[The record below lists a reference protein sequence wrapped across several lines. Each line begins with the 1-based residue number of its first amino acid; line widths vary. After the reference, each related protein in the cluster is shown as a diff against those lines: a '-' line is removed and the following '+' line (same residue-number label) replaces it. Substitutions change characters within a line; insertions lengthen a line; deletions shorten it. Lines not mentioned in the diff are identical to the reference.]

1 MFGVVFKGIN
11 STDSKP
17 STSST
22 PVSNIQQL
30 NTNYMQI
37 PINQKPGTILTRN
50 NSQPNIENNIRI
62 GQHQTIRSVIL
73 PSNYRAAMVS
83 SPRKGADYRL
93 VFKSVNIQSQVS
105 QND

>member
-1 MFGVVFKGIN
+1 MYFVFKGIN

-17 STSST
+17 SISST

-37 PINQKPGTILTRN
+37 PISQKPGTILARS
-50 NSQPNIENNIRI
+50 NSQPNIDNNIRI

-73 PSNYRAAMVS
+73 PTNYRTAMVS
-83 SPRKGADYRL
+83 SPRRGVDYRL
-93 VFKSVNIQSQVS
+93 ILKPVNLQSQVS
-105 QND
+105 QT